1 MGGYLQRFA
10 STPART
16 LMLVVAQPT
25 TLVSVVVVGGGFGG
39 VIGGMV
45 VSMFDP
51 NHLLSLL

>member
-1 MGGYLQRFA
+1 MQRFA

-25 TLVSVVVVGGGFGG
+25 TLVLVVVVVGGGFRG

-51 NHLLSLL
+51 NHLLSPL